1 MFIIIIISVAQIL
14 WPELCKYNYYC
25 NTATDPEL
33 SHWRVP
39 NKMFDKPEFICQ
51 KRRQNAF
58 KIYRK
63 YELRWRG
70 QMLLT
75 PHPGLTSQFIR
86 GLE

>member
-1 MFIIIIISVAQIL
+1 
-14 WPELCKYNYYC
+14 
-25 NTATDPEL
+25 
-33 SHWRVP
+33 
-39 NKMFDKPEFICQ
+39 MFDKPELICQ